1 MEDLLQAFIDQYP
14 EDGPKWFEFVRNY
27 DIGPQI
33 NNTVRPN
40 RDIPLDENLLEG
52 MMEINN
58 VKEEEKVENHENG
71 CIMCGK
77 SWISLDLATTTLLC
91 GHKFHTLCMMV
102 KQYYGYDFQC
112 YVDGCDM
119 NQWRYVREIHDRQR
133 HDKNKLEDILIN
145 SYLKRSDFKKDLHD
159 IKECVSDISKRHTN
173 VSKLITQGRMDI
185 IHKYIIVI
193 RQIQSDIN
201 NNLDTIKKS
210 QEMSDFR
217 TSLRKYRAK
226 ASKLFN
232 KYHLSFRD
240 LTKRRKIS
248 ASWKIRSIL
257 ERHRSAFTFYNL
269 GLKIRA
275 GKFRWKDP
283 LV

>member
-14 EDGPKWFEFVRNY
+14 EDGPKWFEFIKDY
-27 DIGPQI
+27 DITPQT
-33 NNTVRPN
+33 NVRRNPN
-40 RDIPLDENLLEG
+40 DPMDENLLNTFLEV
-52 MMEINN
+52 NK
-58 VKEEEKVENHENG
+58 VKDEEKVDNHENG
-71 CIMCGK
+71 CMICGK
-77 SWISLDLATTTLLC
+77 TWISLDIATTTLLC

-112 YVDGCDM
+112 YADGCDM

-133 HDKNKLEDILIN
+133 ADKNKLEDILIN
-145 SYLKRSDFKKDLHD
+145 SYLKRADFKDDLR
-159 IKECVSDISKRHTN
+159 KFKGDISEISKQHAN
-173 VSKLITQGRMDI
+173 ISKLITQGKMDI
-185 IHKYIIVI
+185 VHKYISVI

-201 NNLDTIKKS
+201 NNLETIKNS

-217 TSLRKYRAK
+217 TSLRKYRK
-226 ASKLFN
+226 MASKFFN

-240 LTKRRKIS
+240 LKKRNKIS
-248 ASWKIRSIL
+248 ASWKIRRIL
-257 ERHRSAFTFYNL
+257 ERHGSAFSFYNMA
-269 GLKIRA
+269 LKIRP